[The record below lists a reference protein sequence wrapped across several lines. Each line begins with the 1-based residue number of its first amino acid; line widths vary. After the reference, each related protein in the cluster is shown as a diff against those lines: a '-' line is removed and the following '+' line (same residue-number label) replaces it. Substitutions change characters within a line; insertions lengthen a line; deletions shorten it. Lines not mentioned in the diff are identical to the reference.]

1 MTALSNVIRNMYSQL
16 NTIGFYIP
24 TQSVTNAL
32 ICIVS
37 VVLGNFFEQ
46 TLNAWIYGKHF
57 YNTCK
62 IIPLQTIWPVAK
74 VCDS

>member
-46 TLNAWIYGKHF
+46 TLNAWIYE
-57 YNTCK
+57 
-62 IIPLQTIWPVAK
+62 
-74 VCDS
+74 